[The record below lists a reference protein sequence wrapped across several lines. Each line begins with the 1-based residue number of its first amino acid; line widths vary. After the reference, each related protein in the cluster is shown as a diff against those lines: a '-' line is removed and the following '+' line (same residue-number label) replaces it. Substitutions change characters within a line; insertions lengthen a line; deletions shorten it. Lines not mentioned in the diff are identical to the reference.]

1 MQNITTHR
9 LMLNQGLI
17 KRLFTVTASAF
28 LVLLLITTYYNKVI
42 NEKN

>member
-9 LMLNQGLI
+9 LMLIHGLI
-17 KRLFTVTASAF
+17 NRLFTVTASAF
-28 LVLLLITTYYNKVI
+28 LVLLSVTTYYNKVI

>member
-17 KRLFTVTASAF
+17 NRLFTVTASAF
-28 LVLLLITTYYNKVI
+28 LVLLSNTTYYNKVI

>member
-17 KRLFTVTASAF
+17 NRLFTVTASAF
-28 LVLLLITTYYNKVI
+28 LVLLSITTFYNMVI
-42 NEKN
+42 NEKI

>member
-17 KRLFTVTASAF
+17 NRLFTVTASAF
-28 LVLLLITTYYNKVI
+28 LVLLSITTFYIKVI
-42 NEKN
+42 NEKI